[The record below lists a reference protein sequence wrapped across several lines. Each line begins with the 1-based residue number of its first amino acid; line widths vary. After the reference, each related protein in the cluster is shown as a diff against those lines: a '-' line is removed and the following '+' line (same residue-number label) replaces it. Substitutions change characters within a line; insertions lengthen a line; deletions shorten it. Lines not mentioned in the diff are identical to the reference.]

1 MPGVPRRVAV
11 LDDYQGVAADLADW
25 SGLGGID
32 VTYVREALPDEAA
45 VVDRLTPF
53 PILVAMRERTAFPP
67 LDSAAAA
74 QPATA
79 GHHGNAERFDRPR
92 SCP

>member
-32 VTYVREALPDEAA
+32 VTFVR
-45 VVDRLTPF
+45 
-53 PILVAMRERTAFPP
+53 
-67 LDSAAAA
+67 
-74 QPATA
+74 
-79 GHHGNAERFDRPR
+79 
-92 SCP
+92 